1 MSWLN
6 LLFIPVLSLRG
17 NSLRFISHA
26 LHVRRALWKLT
37 QRSAQSMNVGKQQG
51 FTLIEL
57 MVVLVIIGIASAAIS
72 LSIKPDPL
80 QLLRKDAERVAQLL
94 QVAQAE
100 ARADGRAIVWLSD
113 AKGFRFSRR
122 GDGGKGFDHFAQDQ
136 QLRPRAWQSPKID
149 VRVEPKQ
156 RVVLNAEWINPP
168 LQLTLSDGLNR
179 LSVVRDGAGRISIQ

>member
-1 MSWLN
+1 MLAVQDGF
-6 LLFIPVLSLRG
+6 LGRG
-17 NSLRFISHA
+17 
-26 LHVRRALWKLT
+26 WT
-37 QRSAQSMNVGKQQG
+37 QGSAHSMNRCRQQG

-94 QVAQAE
+94 QIAQAE
-100 ARADGRAIVWLSD
+100 ARADGRPIAWLSD
-113 AKGFRFSRR
+113 GKGFRFSRR
-122 GDGGKGFDHFAQDQ
+122 SDSGKGFDHFDRDP
-136 QLRPRAWQSPKID
+136 QLRPRPWQSPKLE

-156 RVVLNAEWINPP
+156 KVVLNAEWINPP

-179 LSVVRDGAGRISIQ
+179 LSVVRDASGRISVQ

>member
-1 MSWLN
+1 MLAVQDGF
-6 LLFIPVLSLRG
+6 LGRG
-17 NSLRFISHA
+17 
-26 LHVRRALWKLT
+26 WT
-37 QRSAQSMNVGKQQG
+37 QGSAHSMNRGRQQG

-94 QVAQAE
+94 QIAQAE
-100 ARADGRAIVWLSD
+100 ARADGRPIAWLSD
-113 AKGFRFSRR
+113 GKGFRFSRR
-122 GDGGKGFDHFAQDQ
+122 SDSGKGFDHFERDP
-136 QLRPRAWQSPKID
+136 QLRPRPWQSPKLE

-156 RVVLNAEWINPP
+156 KVVLNAEWINPP

-179 LSVVRDGAGRISIQ
+179 LSVLRDASGRISVQ

>member
-1 MSWLN
+1 MN
-6 LLFIPVLSLRG
+6 R
-17 NSLRFISHA
+17 
-26 LHVRRALWKLT
+26 
-37 QRSAQSMNVGKQQG
+37 QRG

-100 ARADGRAIVWLSD
+100 ARADGRPIVWVSD

-122 GDGGKGFDHFAQDQ
+122 SDSGKGFEHFSQDP
-136 QLRPRAWQSPKID
+136 QLRPRPWQSPKME

-156 RVVLNAEWINPP
+156 KVVLNAEWINPP
-168 LQLTLSDGLNR
+168 LQLTLSDGFNR
-179 LSVVRDGAGRISIQ
+179 LSVLRDGAGRISVQ

>member
-1 MSWLN
+1 
-6 LLFIPVLSLRG
+6 
-17 NSLRFISHA
+17 
-26 LHVRRALWKLT
+26 
-37 QRSAQSMNVGKQQG
+37 MNVGKQQG

-122 GDGGKGFDHFAQDQ
+122 REGGDGFEHFAQDQ

-168 LQLTLSDGLNR
+168 LRLTLSDGLNR
-179 LSVVRDGAGRISIQ
+179 LSVVRDGAGRITIQ

>member
-1 MSWLN
+1 
-6 LLFIPVLSLRG
+6 
-17 NSLRFISHA
+17 
-26 LHVRRALWKLT
+26 
-37 QRSAQSMNVGKQQG
+37 MNRQLG

-122 GDGGKGFDHFAQDQ
+122 SESGKGFDHFAGDA
-136 QLRPRAWQSPKID
+136 QLRPRAWQSPKVE
-149 VRVEPKQ
+149 VRVEPNQ

-179 LSVVRDGAGRISIQ
+179 LSVLRDGSGRISLQ

>member
-1 MSWLN
+1 
-6 LLFIPVLSLRG
+6 
-17 NSLRFISHA
+17 
-26 LHVRRALWKLT
+26 
-37 QRSAQSMNVGKQQG
+37 MNRQLG

-122 GDGGKGFDHFAQDQ
+122 SDSGKGFDHFAGDA
-136 QLRPRAWQSPKID
+136 QLRPRAWQSPKVE

-179 LSVVRDGAGRISIQ
+179 MNVLRDGSGRISLQ

>member
-1 MSWLN
+1 
-6 LLFIPVLSLRG
+6 
-17 NSLRFISHA
+17 
-26 LHVRRALWKLT
+26 
-37 QRSAQSMNVGKQQG
+37 MNRQQG

-100 ARADGRAIVWLSD
+100 ARADGRPIVWVSD

-122 GDGGKGFDHFAQDQ
+122 SDSGKGFDHFAGDP
-136 QLRPRAWQSPKID
+136 QLRPRAWQSPKME

-156 RVVLNAEWINPP
+156 KVVLNAEWINPP

-179 LSVVRDGAGRISIQ
+179 LSVLRDGAGRISLQ

>member
-1 MSWLN
+1 MLAVQDGF
-6 LLFIPVLSLRG
+6 LGRG
-17 NSLRFISHA
+17 
-26 LHVRRALWKLT
+26 WT
-37 QRSAQSMNVGKQQG
+37 QGSAHSMNRCRQQG

-94 QVAQAE
+94 QIAQAE
-100 ARADGRAIVWLSD
+100 ARADGRPIAWLSD
-113 AKGFRFSRR
+113 GKGFRFSRR
-122 GDGGKGFDHFAQDQ
+122 SDSGKGFDHFDRDP
-136 QLRPRAWQSPKID
+136 QLRPRPWQSPKLA

-156 RVVLNAEWINPP
+156 KVVLNAEWINPP

-179 LSVVRDGAGRISIQ
+179 LSVLRDASGRISVQ

>member
-1 MSWLN
+1 
-6 LLFIPVLSLRG
+6 
-17 NSLRFISHA
+17 
-26 LHVRRALWKLT
+26 
-37 QRSAQSMNVGKQQG
+37 MNGFRQHG

-80 QLLRKDAERVAQLL
+80 HLLRKDAARVAQLL

-100 ARADGRAIVWLSD
+100 ARADGRPISWRAD

-122 GDGGKGFDHFAQDQ
+122 NDSGDGFDHFNNDP
-136 QLRPRAWQSPKID
+136 QLRPRPWETPGME
-149 VRVEPKQ
+149 VRIEPRQKL
-156 RVVLNAEWINPP
+156 VLNAEWINPP

-179 LSVVRDGAGRISIQ
+179 IVVQRSGAGQVSVQ

>member
-1 MSWLN
+1 MD
-6 LLFIPVLSLRG
+6 
-17 NSLRFISHA
+17 A
-26 LHVRRALWKLT
+26 
-37 QRSAQSMNVGKQQG
+37 GKQRG

-72 LSIKPDPL
+72 LSIKPDPA

-94 QVAQAE
+94 QLAQAE
-100 ARADGRAIVWLSD
+100 ARGDGRPIVWVSD

-122 GDGGKGFDHFAQDQ
+122 NDNGRGFEHFKDDA
-136 QLRPRAWQSPKID
+136 QLRPRAWQSPKVE

-168 LQLTLSDGLNR
+168 LQVTLSDGLNR
-179 LSVVRDGAGRISIQ
+179 LSVLRDGSGRISLQ

>member
-1 MSWLN
+1 MLAVQDGF
-6 LLFIPVLSLRG
+6 LGRG
-17 NSLRFISHA
+17 
-26 LHVRRALWKLT
+26 WT
-37 QRSAQSMNVGKQQG
+37 QGSAHSMNRSRQQG

-94 QVAQAE
+94 QIAQAE
-100 ARADGRAIVWLSD
+100 ARADGRPIAWLSD
-113 AKGFRFSRR
+113 GKGFRFSRR
-122 GDGGKGFDHFAQDQ
+122 SDSGKGFDHFDRDP
-136 QLRPRAWQSPKID
+136 QLRPRPWQSPKLE

-156 RVVLNAEWINPP
+156 KVVLNAEWINPP

-179 LSVVRDGAGRISIQ
+179 LSVLRDASGRISVQ